1 MTEVREVTGTA
12 FVVAEFRARENDEPH
27 PLYLD
32 PVVHIFL
39 DDRTKKAAAAIRADF
54 PAGEKMPRLRTR
66 YFDDRLDEQ
75 ITQGCR
81 QVVILGSGLDTRPVR
96 KRADG
101 VAYFE
106 IDDANTLSLKQA
118 RYAANGI
125 DAPVTF
131 IPSNYVAAGVLPLLV
146 SNGFDASL
154 PSFFIWEGN
163 TMYLTRPTVMKVLAD
178 LRERVRQFAISFDYM
193 DEAVVAR
200 TTGERGTTAFVERFA
215 AMGAPW
221 HFGIDDLAAL
231 ADEAAMAV
239 ANAVTVGELHRT
251 YWPERPLDS
260 IVYDHYS
267 LCTLKPCAA

>member
-27 PLYLD
+27 PPYLD

-131 IPSNYVAAGVLPLLV
+131 IPSNYVAAGVLLEQRLRRKPAELLHLGRQYDV
-146 SNGFDASL
+146 SDPPNRHESPG
-154 PSFFIWEGN
+154 
-163 TMYLTRPTVMKVLAD
+163 R
-178 LRERVRQFAISFDYM
+178 
-193 DEAVVAR
+193 
-200 TTGERGTTAFVERFA
+200 
-215 AMGAPW
+215 
-221 HFGIDDLAAL
+221 
-231 ADEAAMAV
+231 
-239 ANAVTVGELHRT
+239 
-251 YWPERPLDS
+251 PERARAPVRHLVRLYGRGGGGTD
-260 IVYDHYS
+260 DR
-267 LCTLKPCAA
+267 

>member
-1 MTEVREVTGTA
+1 MTNIKHVTGTA
-12 FVVAEFRARENDEPH
+12 FIVAECRARENDEAK
-27 PLYLD
+27 PLYVD
-32 PVVHIFL
+32 RVVPIFL
-39 DDRTKKAAAAIRADF
+39 DARTKQAADAISAGF
-54 PAGEKMPRLRTR
+54 PATEKLPRLRTR

-75 ITQGCR
+75 LTLGCR

-96 KRADG
+96 KRKEG

-106 IDDANTLSLKQA
+106 IDDASTLSLKQA

-131 IPSNYVAAGVLPLLV
+131 IPGNYVATGVLPLLV
-146 SNGFDASL
+146 SNGFDARL

-163 TMYLTRPTVMKVLAD
+163 TMYLTLGAVMKVLAD
-178 LRERVRQFAISFDYM
+178 LRERVRRFSIAFDYM
-193 DEAVVAR
+193 DEAVVGR
-200 TTGERGTTAFVERFA
+200 RTGELKTTTFVERFA

-231 ADEAAMAV
+231 ADEAAMTIAD
-239 ANAVTVGELHRT
+239 AVTVGELHRT
-251 YWPERPLDS
+251 YWPDRALDS

-267 LCTLKPCAA
+267 LCTLKPRAA